1 MRIDERDIM
10 FSRMARQ
17 AGTPAYD
24 DYYERHPE
32 HLETDERLRQMPQ
45 LCGVGTT
52 TYDPLNSP
60 MVGAAFHFLDDI
72 KHLADGPPASA
83 EQTEGT
89 PEQFT
94 SRVKGLAAHYG
105 AVLSGV
111 ARLDASYY
119 YSHRGRQEASY
130 GEPLNP
136 EHSYT
141 FVYAVEMEEALVHTA
156 PLLPQSLAVT
166 KGYVDAAVIGMVLT
180 YYIKSLGYDARAHV
194 DGNYLMVMPL
204 AAKAAGLGDVGRHGL
219 LVTERYGPRVRL
231 GAVTTN
237 LPLIAD
243 GPSDFDL
250 QVFCEL
256 CGKCAKSCL
265 AQAIPNGNKTDA
277 YWQIKQE
284 SCYEKWRVLG
294 TDCGVC
300 LSACPFSVGLPQELI
315 DAYKRSDEGAKTLLS
330 FYEEKH
336 ASRPINRAGLEWLK

>member
-10 FSRMARQ
+10 FSRMARE

-24 DYYERHPE
+24 DYYKRHPE
-32 HLETDERLRQMPQ
+32 HLETDEHLRQMPQ
-45 LCGVGTT
+45 LCGIGTT

-60 MVGAAFHFLDDI
+60 MVGAAFHLLDDI
-72 KHLADGPPASA
+72 KHLAEGPTVAT
-83 EQTEGT
+83 EQVHGT

-94 SRVKGLAAHYG
+94 SKLKGLAAHYG

-111 ARLDASYY
+111 ALLDESYY

-141 FVYAVEMEEALVHTA
+141 FVYAVEMAEALVHTA

-219 LVTERYGPRVRL
+219 LVTEAYGPRVRL

-237 LPLIAD
+237 LPLLAD
-243 GPSDFDL
+243 GPSDFNL
-250 QVFCEL
+250 QAFCEL

-265 AQAIPNGNKTDA
+265 AQAIPKENQPEA

-284 SCYEKWRVLG
+284 KCYEKWRVLG

-300 LSACPFSVGLPQELI
+300 LSACPFSVGLPQALIADYKTSTDSAKELL
-315 DAYKRSDEGAKTLLS
+315 A

-336 ASRPINRAGLEWLK
+336 ASRPINRDGLEWLK

>member
-10 FSRMARQ
+10 FARMARQ
-17 AGTPAYD
+17 AGTPTYD

-32 HLETDERLRQMPQ
+32 HLETDEQLRQMPQ

-52 TYDPLNSP
+52 TYDPINSP

-72 KHLADGPPASA
+72 KHLAEGPPVST
-83 EQTEGT
+83 EQVIGT

-94 SRVKGLAAHYG
+94 ERIKGLASHYG

-111 ARLDASYY
+111 ALLDDSYY
-119 YSHRGRQEASY
+119 YSHRGRHEANY
-130 GEPLNP
+130 GEQLTPK
-136 EHSYT
+136 HRFT
-141 FVYAVEMEEALVHTA
+141 FVYAVEMAEPLIHTA

-204 AAKAAGLGDVGRHGL
+204 AAKAAGLGDLGRHGL
-219 LVTERYGPRVRL
+219 LVTEAYGPRVRL
-231 GAVTTN
+231 GAVTTD
-237 LPLIAD
+237 LPLIVD
-243 GPSDFDL
+243 GPSDFNL

-256 CGKCAKSCL
+256 CGNCAKSCL
-265 AQAIPNGNKTDA
+265 AQAIPKENQPDT

-284 SCYEKWRVLG
+284 RCYEKWRVLG

-300 LSACPFSVGLPQELI
+300 MSVCPFSTKLPTELI
-315 DAYKRSDEGAKTLLS
+315 KDYKASNENAKALLA
-330 FYEEKH
+330 FYETAH
-336 ASRPINRAGLEWLK
+336 PTRPMNKEGLAWLK